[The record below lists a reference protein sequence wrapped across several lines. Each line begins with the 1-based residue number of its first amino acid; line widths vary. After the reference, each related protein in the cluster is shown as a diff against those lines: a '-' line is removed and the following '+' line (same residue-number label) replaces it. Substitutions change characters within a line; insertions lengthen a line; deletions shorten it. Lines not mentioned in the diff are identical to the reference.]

1 MYPIL
6 IILTYKNL
14 QNCFYVIAIS
24 RYKLHLDISTEIELI
39 CFRLNF
45 FKIYS
50 TRVGLHL
57 VVIPFPCSLRELLYC
72 FISWRK
78 IFNLHV
84 SGIIN
89 PSFGLSYNFKGSVI
103 PLCEAKEIVY
113 K

>member
-78 IFNLHV
+78 IFNLRV

>member
-1 MYPIL
+1 M
-6 IILTYKNL
+6 
-14 QNCFYVIAIS
+14 S
-24 RYKLHLDISTEIELI
+24 RYKLHLDISTTIGLI
-39 CFRLNF
+39 CFKLNF
-45 FKIYS
+45 FKICF

-84 SGIIN
+84 SGITD
-89 PSFGLSYNFKGSVI
+89 PSFGLSYNFKRSII
-103 PLCEAKEIVY
+103 PLCEAKEIIY